1 MNLMTLPTGQ
11 AVVIRAARIGV
22 RAPDGA
28 RMSVRR
34 AMPICAIATSRFAR
48 DPETGVLRREFVL
61 LDPPLIPG
69 VTRAWVTAR
78 VARAIGRRA
87 PER

>member
-11 AVVIRAARIGV
+11 AVVIRAASIGV

-34 AMPICAIATSRFAR
+34 RMPIRAVATSRFAR
-48 DPETGVLRREFVL
+48 DLETGVLRREFVL

-69 VTRAWVTAR
+69 VTRVWVTAR
-78 VARAIGRRA
+78 AGGDVERAM